1 MTDAQKGDE
10 WGLACFLLLAGGTAA
25 LVYFFIIQR
34 AELVGDWGGFL
45 ALIICLIVLS
55 FLLSAVEAGF
65 SAAPKD
71 SKVTGKIVT
80 ALAARAQNVADTDKA
95 VQEAGADIAKSLGPR
110 RKSEA
115 AVRRW
120 ERFKKKEA
128 NLVGSRRIQFVGAL
142 SAANVVANT
151 ALATFL
157 PIFVH
162 RLPGGGS
169 LFGPEKMMIF
179 VASALP
185 LLYLGKIVPKMIGLQ
200 HPFAFAYKCYW
211 IGTICN
217 LAVGWIPRGLAYLL
231 IKLGLMKAEA

>member
-1 MTDAQKGDE
+1 MEAQKGDE
-10 WGLACFLLLAGGTAA
+10 WGMACFLLLTGGTAA
-25 LVYFFIIQR
+25 LVYVFIFQR
-34 AELVGDWGGFL
+34 AELVGNWGGFL
-45 ALIICLIVLS
+45 GLIVCLILLS

-71 SKVTGKIVT
+71 AEITGKII
-80 ALAARAQNVADTDKA
+80 AELAARAQKVAETDKA
-95 VQEAGADIAKSLGPR
+95 VQDAGGDIAKSLGPR
-110 RKSEA
+110 RRNEA

-162 RLPGGGS
+162 RLPGGTS

-200 HPFAFAYKCYW
+200 HPFAFAYRFYW
-211 IGTICN
+211 VGGICN